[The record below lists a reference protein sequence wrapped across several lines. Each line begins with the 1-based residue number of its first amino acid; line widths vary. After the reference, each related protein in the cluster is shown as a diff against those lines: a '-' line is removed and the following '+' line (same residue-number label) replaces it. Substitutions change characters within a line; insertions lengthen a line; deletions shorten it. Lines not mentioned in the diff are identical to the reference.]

1 MKMRSLQTMTGLHP
15 RCASLALALCACL
28 ALPAL
33 AQQPG
38 AGTAMP
44 PAPPVI
50 DPNAIRVL
58 LVPELETTL
67 ASQMNGTLG
76 DFRIGLGQQVPKGAL
91 LAPLECREQQARA
104 NITEAE
110 LAQARENLNAKRSLR
125 DLNAVGDLE
134 VSMANTALQKAMGE
148 RRLAVTQ
155 AGYCQVRA
163 PFDARI
169 AKVYAKPYQT
179 VQAGA
184 PLFDLVSDSALKVR
198 LNVPSA
204 MVRQV
209 QPGKAFQVTI
219 METGKTYPATVSAIS
234 ARVDAVAQ
242 TVELEARLDKAYA
255 ELIAGMSGVARF
267 PAAATQ

>member
-1 MKMRSLQTMTGLHP
+1 MRFLFRG
-15 RCASLALALCACL
+15 AAALCMAM
-28 ALPAL
+28 ASAAFAQSSAAPAV
-33 AQQPG
+33 
-38 AGTAMP
+38 P
-44 PAPPVI
+44 PTPAVI

-67 ASQMNGTLG
+67 AAQMNGTLG
-76 DFRIGLGQQVPKGAL
+76 AFKFSLGQNVPKGEL
-91 LAPLECREQQARA
+91 MAPLECREQQARA
-104 NITEAE
+104 NIAEAE
-110 LAQARENLNAKRSLR
+110 LAQARENLDAKRSLR

-134 VSMANTALQKAMGE
+134 VSMANTAMQKALGE

-163 PFDARI
+163 PFDARV

-204 MVRQV
+204 MIRQV
-209 QPGKAFQVTI
+209 QPGQAFQVTI
-219 METGKTYPATVSAIS
+219 METGKTYPAKVSAIS
-234 ARVDAVAQ
+234 ARVDAIAQ
-242 TVELEARLDKAYA
+242 TVELEARLDKAYPD
-255 ELIAGMSGVARF
+255 LIAGMSGVARF
-267 PAAATQ
+267 PAAQ